1 MENFNVVQRSWCSDF
16 ARVVVGMVEKK
27 IGEMEGQFKDYRLTP
42 QRKLVLKI
50 FLENKERHL
59 SAEEVFQLSRE
70 KNEDIGLAT
79 IYRTLDLLDDLD
91 LLHKMNFG
99 DGRSR
104 YELTSTNVEQ
114 HHHHHHLVCLKCNRI
129 YEGGRRPSPA
139 VGRRGRESIPVLI
152 INHNLQFFGYCAKC
166 REKADDQRI
175 RREQPAPE

>member
-1 MENFNVVQRSWCSDF
+1 MQRSWCSDF

-129 YEGGRRPSPA
+129 YE
-139 VGRRGRESIPVLI
+139 VEDDLLQQLEDVVENQYQFLI

-166 REKADDQRI
+166 REKADDQKDTGESNR
-175 RREQPAPE
+175 PPE